1 MQRGVTQPDL
11 TRRENPVAALEEEED
26 EDKSRADGED
36 GEKRRA
42 SVFVLLY

>member
-11 TRRENPVAALEEEED
+11 TRRKNPVAALEEEED
-26 EDKSRADGED
+26 QDKGRADDEQL
-36 GEKRRA
+36 RA